1 MESYEDI
8 QNYINKLDEN
18 QIKQLYNLNHEGLKP
33 HIIQFNQLIEYF
45 NFKSKI
51 KSQLSNPNNKG
62 EVLNEIYLI
71 DKRWL
76 KKWKKHVGYNVIKK
90 FYNDNIKKNEL
101 NKYDYDFIEPIINNN
116 TQNLLTPLDN
126 FNIYDNKGAINPLDN
141 FNIYDNKG
149 AINIYSE
156 FIIVNKKCFELFSL
170 GSKISNFQL
179 LIKNYQMTIYFDK
192 LLLKIDEINYLLKFK
207 EQQKKFELIINLIK
221 GKSDFNGF
229 LNEIVNTDI
238 NIWIKNLG
246 FDLYSE
252 EAKKLERF
260 NIIILNKTLISKKF
274 GNVFDKENNMNEA
287 ILNVTYNLPNE
298 MKRKIIMDKQNLQTQ
313 KLDKASFGALV
324 PNISM
329 TKISQT
335 KKVINKNNNEKFSD
349 QSNNNRKNKNE
360 KGVGN
365 FLTEIKK

>member
-90 FYNDNIKKNEL
+90 FYTGKIKKNEL
-101 NKYDYDFIEPIINNN
+101 NKYDYDFIKPIINNN
-116 TQNLLTPLDN
+116 RQNLLTPLDN
-126 FNIYDNKGAINPLDN
+126 FNIYNNKGEINT
-141 FNIYDNKG
+141 
-149 AINIYSE
+149 YSE

-170 GSKISNFQL
+170 GSEKSNFQL
-179 LIKNYQMTIYFDK
+179 LNKNYQMTIYFDK
-192 LLLKIDEINYLLKFK
+192 LLLKIDEINFLLKFK

-229 LNEIVNTDI
+229 LNEIVNTDK
-238 NIWIKNLG
+238 NILIKNLG

-252 EAKKLERF
+252 EAKTIGRF
-260 NIIILNKTLISKKF
+260 NINILNKTLISTKF
-274 GNVFDKENNMNEA
+274 KGNAFGKENNMNEA

-298 MKRKIIMDKQNLQTQ
+298 MQRKIIMDKQNLQTQ
-313 KLDKASFGALV
+313 KFDKASFGSLF
-324 PNISM
+324 PNTTM
-329 TKISQT
+329 TKLSQT
-335 KKVINKNNNEKFSD
+335 K
-349 QSNNNRKNKNE
+349 
-360 KGVGN
+360 
-365 FLTEIKK
+365 

>member
-1 MESYEDI
+1 MESHEDI

-18 QIKQLYNLNHEGLKP
+18 KIKQLYNLNHEGLKP

-62 EVLNEIYLI
+62 EALNEIYLI

-90 FYNDNIKKNEL
+90 FYICNIKKNEI
-101 NKYDYDFIEPIINNN
+101 NKDDYDLIEPIINYN

-126 FNIYDNKGAINPLDN
+126 FNIYNNKGEIN
-141 FNIYDNKG
+141 F
-149 AINIYSE
+149 YSE

-170 GSKISNFQL
+170 GSEKSNFLL

-260 NIIILNKTLISKKF
+260 NLIILNKTLISKKF

-324 PNISM
+324 PNMTM
-329 TKISQT
+329 TKTSQT
-335 KKVINKNNNEKFSD
+335 KKVINKNNNEDFSD
-349 QSNNNRKNKNE
+349 
-360 KGVGN
+360 
-365 FLTEIKK
+365 